1 MCVRALAVYIL
12 VLLKRLRFCYTLM
25 LLNEADIYHKT
36 LAHQIINNT
45 RSRYIRHIY
54 SSGKRKS
61 LKTSGVRKL
70 TGGTCITGAQKG
82 EFKEVDAQK
91 ANPPE
96 VSVQ

>member
-1 MCVRALAVYIL
+1 MKVY
-12 VLLKRLRFCYTLM
+12 K
-25 LLNEADIYHKT
+25 IY
-36 LAHQIINNT
+36 
-45 RSRYIRHIY
+45 IY

-82 EFKEVDAQK
+82 GFKEMDAQK

-96 VSVQ
+96 VSIQYQLVSS